1 MFGFLKRKVREIK
14 SPVDGQVVALESVKD
29 DVFSQK
35 LVGDGVAIV
44 PMSDVFT
51 APIDGKITKI
61 FSTNHAYSIKSS
73 KDLEV
78 MVHIGLETVAL
89 EGKGFERLANEGD
102 EVKAELDHS
111 TTKLD
116 DGQYDTHRDQCC
128 HCRYRPSHPRH
139 GRGLPGGKRGQQA
152 GYKVSVFLGHAS
164 FPPGGHIRGV
174 TPEPGR
180 FSAALPPGSSV

>member
-35 LVGDGVAIV
+35 LVGDGVAII

-89 EGKGFERLANEGD
+89 EGKGFERLAKEGD
-102 EVKAELDHS
+102 EVKAGDPIIRV
-111 TTKLD
+111 D
-116 DGQYDTHRDQCC
+116 
-128 HCRYRPSHPRH
+128 
-139 GRGLPGGKRGQQA
+139 LPYIREHAKDIITPIIISDESDVKSIDKRLNIVKSQDMIME
-152 GYKVSVFLGHAS
+152 VN
-164 FPPGGHIRGV
+164 
-174 TPEPGR
+174 
-180 FSAALPPGSSV
+180 

>member
-35 LVGDGVAIV
+35 LVGDGVAII
-44 PMSDVFT
+44 PISDVFT
-51 APIDGKITKI
+51 APIDGVITKI
-61 FSTNHAYSIKSS
+61 FSTNHAYSIKSP

-102 EVKAELDHS
+102 EVKAGDPIIRADLVYIREHAKDIITPVIIS
-111 TTKLD
+111 DESDVKSID
-116 DGQYDTHRDQCC
+116 
-128 HCRYRPSHPRH
+128 
-139 GRGLPGGKRGQQA
+139 KRLNIVKSQDMIME
-152 GYKVSVFLGHAS
+152 VN
-164 FPPGGHIRGV
+164 
-174 TPEPGR
+174 
-180 FSAALPPGSSV
+180 

>member
-14 SPVDGQVVALESVKD
+14 APVDGQVVALESVKD

-35 LVGDGVAIV
+35 LVGDGVAII

-51 APIDGKITKI
+51 APIEGKITKI
-61 FSTNHAYSIKSS
+61 FSTNHAYSIKSP

-102 EVKAELDHS
+102 EVKAGDPVIRVDLAYIREHAKDIITPVIIS
-111 TTKLD
+111 EESDVKSID
-116 DGQYDTHRDQCC
+116 
-128 HCRYRPSHPRH
+128 
-139 GRGLPGGKRGQQA
+139 KRLNIVKSQDIIME
-152 GYKVSVFLGHAS
+152 VN
-164 FPPGGHIRGV
+164 
-174 TPEPGR
+174 
-180 FSAALPPGSSV
+180 